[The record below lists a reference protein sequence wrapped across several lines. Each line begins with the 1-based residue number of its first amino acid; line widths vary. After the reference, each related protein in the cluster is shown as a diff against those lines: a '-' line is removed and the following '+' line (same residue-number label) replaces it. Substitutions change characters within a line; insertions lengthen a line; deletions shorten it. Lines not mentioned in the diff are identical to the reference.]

1 MIQRIQT
8 IFLILAALSFGALF
22 KLPLLSSSTPATQFL
37 ADSIYNIQDHLILL
51 SITGFAIGVSV
62 LSIFLYK
69 NRKLQRKLVYI
80 VIFLA
85 IVFAV
90 AAYFLLKTNGGEAL
104 NATGVQIK
112 AGVFLPLA
120 GMIFCFLAGYY
131 IGKDDKLVK
140 SMDRLR

>member
-22 KLPLLSSSTPATQFL
+22 KLPLLSSTTPSTRFL

-51 SITGFAIGVSV
+51 SITGFAIGVSM

-69 NRKLQRKLVYI
+69 NRKLQRRLVYL

-85 IVFAV
+85 IAFAV
-90 AAYFLLKTNGGEAL
+90 AAFFLLKTNGGEAM
-104 NATGVQIK
+104 NTPGIHIQ
-112 AGVFLPLA
+112 AGIFLPLA

-131 IGKDDKLVK
+131 IGKDEKLVK

>member
-22 KLPLLSSSTPATQFL
+22 KLPLLSSTTPSTQFL

-69 NRKLQRKLVYI
+69 NRKLQRRLVYL

-85 IVFAV
+85 IAFSI
-90 AAYFLLKTNGGEAL
+90 AAYFLLKTNGGEAM
-104 NATGVQIK
+104 NTPGIHIK
-112 AGVFLPLA
+112 AGIFLPLA

-131 IGKDDKLVK
+131 IGKDEKLVK

>member
-22 KLPLLSSSTPATQFL
+22 KLPLLSSATPSTQFL

-69 NRKLQRKLVYI
+69 NRNLQRKLVYL

-85 IVFAV
+85 IAFSV
-90 AAYFLLKTNGGEAL
+90 AAYFLLKTNGGETL
-104 NATGVQIK
+104 NATAVQIK
-112 AGVFLPLA
+112 AGIFLPLA

>member
-22 KLPLLSSSTPATQFL
+22 KLPLLSSTTPSTQFL

-51 SITGFAIGVSV
+51 SITGFAIGIIV
-62 LSIFLYK
+62 LSIFLFK
-69 NRKLQRKLVYI
+69 NRKLQRQLVYLVI
-80 VIFLA
+80 VLA
-85 IVFAV
+85 IAFSV
-90 AAYFLLKTNGGEAL
+90 AAYLLLKSNGGEAM
-104 NATGVQIK
+104 NALGIHIQ
-112 AGVFLPLA
+112 AGIFLPFA

-131 IGKDDKLVK
+131 IAKDEKLVK

>member
-8 IFLILAALSFGALF
+8 IFLILAAISFGALF

-69 NRKLQRKLVYI
+69 NRKLQRKLVYL

-85 IVFAV
+85 IAFAV
-90 AAYFLLKTNGGEAL
+90 AAYFLLKTNGGETL

>member
-22 KLPLLSSSTPATQFL
+22 KLPLLSSATPSTQFL

-69 NRKLQRKLVYI
+69 NRKLQRRLVYL

-85 IVFAV
+85 IAFSI
-90 AAYFLLKTNGGEAL
+90 AAYFLLKTNGGEAM
-104 NATGVQIK
+104 NALGIHIK
-112 AGVFLPLA
+112 AGIFLPLA

-131 IGKDDKLVK
+131 IGKDEKLVK

>member
-22 KLPLLSSSTPATQFL
+22 KLPLLSSTTPSTQFL
-37 ADSIYNIQDHLILL
+37 ADSSYNIQDHLILL
-51 SITGFAIGVSV
+51 SITGFAIGVTV

-69 NRKLQRKLVYI
+69 NRNLQRKLVYL

-85 IVFAV
+85 IAFSVT
-90 AAYFLLKTNGGEAL
+90 AYFLLKTNGGEVL
-104 NATGVQIK
+104 NTTGVQIK
-112 AGVFLPLA
+112 AGIFLPLA
-120 GMIFCFLAGYY
+120 GMIFCFIAGYY